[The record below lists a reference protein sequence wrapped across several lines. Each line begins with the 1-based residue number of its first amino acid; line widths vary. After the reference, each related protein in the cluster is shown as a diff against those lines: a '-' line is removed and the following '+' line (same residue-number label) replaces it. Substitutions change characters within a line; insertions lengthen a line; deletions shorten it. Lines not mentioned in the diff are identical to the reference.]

1 MVRVVIDTNVLVSA
15 LVGHGRPRALVSLL
29 LEEHTILS
37 STELLAE
44 LSDVLSREKFT
55 TVRRSQVNEF
65 LTILTSKVVIVKTK
79 SIPKIVAQD
88 PDDDVVLA
96 VASGAEAQY
105 VISGDRHLLS
115 LEKFEGIS
123 IISVGQML
131 GILQK

>member
-1 MVRVVIDTNVLVSA
+1 MVQVVVDTNVLVSA

-65 LTILTSKVVIVKTK
+65 LSILTSKVVIVKTK

-115 LEKFEGIS
+115 LGRFEGIS
-123 IISVGQML
+123 IISVGRML

>member
-1 MVRVVIDTNVLVSA
+1 MVRVVVDTNVLVSA

-115 LEKFEGIS
+115 LGRFEGIS

>member
-1 MVRVVIDTNVLVSA
+1 MVRVVVDTNVLVSA

-55 TVRRSQVNEF
+55 TVRRSQVDEF

-115 LEKFEGIS
+115 LGRFEGIS
-123 IISVGQML
+123 IISVGRML

>member
-1 MVRVVIDTNVLVSA
+1 MVRVVVDTNVLVSA

-29 LEEHTILS
+29 LEEHAILS

-55 TVRRSQVNEF
+55 TVRRSQVDEF

-115 LEKFEGIS
+115 LGRFEGIS
-123 IISVGQML
+123 IISVGRML